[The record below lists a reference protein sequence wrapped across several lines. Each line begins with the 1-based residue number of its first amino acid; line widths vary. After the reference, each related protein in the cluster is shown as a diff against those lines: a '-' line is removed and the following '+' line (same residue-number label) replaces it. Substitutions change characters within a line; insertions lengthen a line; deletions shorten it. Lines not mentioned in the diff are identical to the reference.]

1 MSTRSSPAPQQ
12 SVMRRLTR
20 RYILALSTIALLS
33 ILGQVAVQI
42 TLSQSS
48 RDANIINI
56 AALQRTLSE
65 RLSKDA
71 LAILV
76 APDAAAQDTY
86 VQELLVVVA
95 QWEHTQLA
103 LQH

>member
-1 MSTRSSPAPQQ
+1 MSPRSSPAPQQ

-65 RLSKDA
+65 PLSKYA

-76 APDAAAQDTY
+76 APNPAAQDPY
-86 VQELLVVVA
+86 GQGFLASVA
-95 QWEHTQLA
+95 PRVPPRQRLP
-103 LQH
+103 